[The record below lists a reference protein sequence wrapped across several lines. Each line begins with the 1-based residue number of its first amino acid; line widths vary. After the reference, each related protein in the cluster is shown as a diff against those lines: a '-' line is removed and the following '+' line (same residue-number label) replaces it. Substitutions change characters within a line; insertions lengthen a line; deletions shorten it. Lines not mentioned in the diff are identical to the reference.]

1 LIAGEPLRA
10 RLEVSMKTII
20 NIVAL
25 AAMIVLEGCASFSS
39 HVTDYLSGFQPP
51 PASSQQPQ
59 PAAKPLVAGLVLA
72 LPETEIG
79 KTTTPSP
86 AVLEKV
92 AGRIQ
97 KELQQSPHIVIQTI
111 FPPITMP
118 ASGLAGLSLERIRDI
133 TKDTKLTNMVVVVAT
148 SQSARK
154 LRFWPIMENQLFV
167 RMDGALVDVSQG
179 RVLMTEFGQD
189 DYVMAETLDYVNRV
203 SFPRIYYRNFTFG
216 GPFTIVE
223 GDPYQAL
230 GWETFKGAADQIGM
244 KLRQRLSPDVV
255 S

>member
-1 LIAGEPLRA
+1 
-10 RLEVSMKTII
+10 MKTI
-20 NIVAL
+20 VALMAL
-25 AAMIVLEGCASFSS
+25 AAMIALEGCASFSS

-51 PASSQQPQ
+51 PASSQQPP
-59 PAAKPLVAGLVLA
+59 PAARPLVAGLVLA

-79 KTTTPSP
+79 KPTTPSP

-97 KELQQSPHIVIQTI
+97 KELQQSPHIVIEKI

-118 ASGLAGLSLERIRDI
+118 ANGMAGLSLDRLRDL
-133 TKDTKLTNMVVVVAT
+133 TKGTTLTNMVVVVAT
-148 SQSARK
+148 SQSAQK

-179 RVLMTEFGQD
+179 RVLLTEFGQD
-189 DYVMAETLDYVNRV
+189 DYVMAEAVDYVDRI
-203 SFPRIYYRNFTFG
+203 SFPRIYYRTFTVA

-230 GWETFKGAADQIGM
+230 GWETFRGAADQIGM
-244 KLRQRLSPDVV
+244 KLRQRLSPDAM
-255 S
+255 

>member
-1 LIAGEPLRA
+1 
-10 RLEVSMKTII
+10 MKPIGT
-20 NIVAL
+20 IVAL
-25 AAMIVLEGCASFSS
+25 AAVIVLEGCASFSS

-51 PASSQQPQ
+51 SASSQPPAQ
-59 PAAKPLVAGLVLA
+59 PAQPLVAGLVLA

-79 KTTTPSP
+79 KPTTPSP

-97 KELQQSPHIVIQTI
+97 KELQQSPHIVIQNI

-118 ASGLAGLSLERIRDI
+118 ASGLAGLSRERLHDL
-133 TKDTKLTNMVVVVAT
+133 TKDTKLTNLIVVVAT

-189 DYVMAETLDYVNRV
+189 DYVMAEALDYVNRI
-203 SFPRIYYRNFTFG
+203 SYPRIYYRNFTFG

-230 GWETFKGAADQIGM
+230 GWETFRGAADQIGM
-244 KLRQRLSPDVV
+244 KLRQRLSPDAM
-255 S
+255 

>member
-1 LIAGEPLRA
+1 
-10 RLEVSMKTII
+10 MKPIS

-25 AAMIVLEGCASFSS
+25 AAVLVLGGCASFSS
-39 HVTDYLSGFQPP
+39 HITDYLSGFQPP
-51 PASSQQPQ
+51 SAFSQQPPQ
-59 PAAKPLVAGLVLA
+59 AAQPLVAGLVLA

-79 KTTTPSP
+79 KPTTPSP
-86 AVLEKV
+86 AVLEKA

-97 KELQQSPHIVIQTI
+97 KELQQSPRIVIQKI
-111 FPPITMP
+111 FPPITIP

-133 TKDTKLTNMVVVVAT
+133 TKETKLTNMVVVVAT
-148 SQSARK
+148 SRSARK

-189 DYVMAETLDYVNRV
+189 DYVMAEALDYVNRI
-203 SFPRIYYRNFTFG
+203 SYPRIYYRTFTFG

-230 GWETFKGAADQIGM
+230 GWETFRGAADQIGM
-244 KLRQRLSPDVV
+244 KLRQRLSPDAM

>member
-1 LIAGEPLRA
+1 
-10 RLEVSMKTII
+10 MKTLI

-25 AAMIVLEGCASFSS
+25 AAVLVLGSCASFSS
-39 HVTDYLSGFQPP
+39 HITDYLSGFQPP
-51 PASSQQPQ
+51 SASSQQPPQ
-59 PAAKPLVAGLVLA
+59 SAQPLVAGLVLA

-79 KTTTPSP
+79 KPTTPSP
-86 AVLEKV
+86 AVLEKAAV
-92 AGRIQ
+92 RIQ
-97 KELQQSPHIVIQTI
+97 KELQQSPHIVIQKI
-111 FPPITMP
+111 FLPITIP

-133 TKDTKLTNMVVVVAT
+133 TKEAKLTHVVVVVAT

-189 DYVMAETLDYVNRV
+189 DYVMAEALDYVNRI
-203 SFPRIYYRNFTFG
+203 SYPRIYYRTFTFG

-230 GWETFKGAADQIGM
+230 GWETFRGAADQIGM
-244 KLRQRLSPDVV
+244 KLRQRLSPDAM